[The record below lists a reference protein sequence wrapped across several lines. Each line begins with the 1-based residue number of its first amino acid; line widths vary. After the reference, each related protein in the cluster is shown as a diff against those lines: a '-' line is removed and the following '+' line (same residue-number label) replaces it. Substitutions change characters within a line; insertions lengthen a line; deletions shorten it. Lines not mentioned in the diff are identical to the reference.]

1 MKFGQYL
8 EQEYKVKINPASM
21 FDVHVKRI
29 HEYKRQLLNCL
40 HIIVMYNRTSDE
52 PFTSS
57 GGCIKTFCHVPVR
70 PALEQVKTKA
80 EPGLKVLEYSMKSSG
95 YKQEVGSR
103 QPAFHFLQFF
113 NTLKADVVTRVWSGL
128 I

>member
-8 EQEYKVKINPASM
+8 EQEYRVKINPASM

-40 HIIVMYNRTSDE
+40 HIVVMYNRRSNE
-52 PFTSS
+52 SFTSS
-57 GGCIKTFCHVPVR
+57 GVTPKLCHVPVR

-80 EPGLKVLEYSMKSSG
+80 ELGLKVLEYSMKSSG
-95 YKQEVGSR
+95 YKQEVRSR
-103 QPAFHFLQFF
+103 QPAFHFLQF
-113 NTLKADVVTRVWSGL
+113 LKTK
-128 I
+128 

>member
-8 EQEYKVKINPASM
+8 EQEYRVKINPASM

-40 HIIVMYNRTSDE
+40 HIIVMYNRT

-57 GGCIKTFCHVPVR
+57 GVTSKPPHVPVR

-80 EPGLKVLEYSMKSSG
+80 ESGLKVLEYSMKSSG
-95 YKQEVGSR
+95 YKQEVASR

-113 NTLKADVVTRVWSGL
+113 NTTKADVVTRVWSGF